1 MELEKRVIILIPA
14 YNPEKKLVEIVK
26 KLQESESKIVL
37 GTRNFKE
44 KQVPIINK
52 VGNIFISYV
61 FLQKNK
67 GEN

>member
-52 VGNIFISYV
+52 V
-61 FLQKNK
+61 
-67 GEN
+67 

>member
-37 GTRNFKE
+37 GTRKFKE

-61 FLQKNK
+61 FL
-67 GEN
+67 